1 MRGFVHASS
10 NVCVITDRRDR
21 HCAKQNVKGHTPE
34 ACFHATESTGTRTV
48 LMGHRVINQPQQHRI
63 MPWAGHRDKGRHVA
77 VASIHMPQQHGYT
90 IFDS

>member
-10 NVCVITDRRDR
+10 NVGVITDLRDR

-34 ACFHATESTGTRTV
+34 ASFHATEYTHCTEGSSGHQSTPTTP
-48 LMGHRVINQPQQHRI
+48 HHAI
-63 MPWAGHRDKGRHVA
+63 MPWAGRRDKGRHAA

-90 IFDS
+90 IFGS